1 ELIKVM
7 IFPGCYSGQQYHHM
21 ECHAPGA
28 LAFGSVTIFNGNF
41 IKGAEVSFDV
51 SPCKSV
57 TGCEES
63 SLFP

>member
-1 ELIKVM
+1 ML
-7 IFPGCYSGQQYHHM
+7 FRTATPPHGS
-21 ECHAPGA
+21 HAPGA